1 MRKGNWARV
10 AIRLLLSAAAVATF
24 ALASSAAWPKSP

>member
-1 MRKGNWARV
+1 MKQGNRARI
-10 AIRLLLSAAAVATF
+10 AIRLLLSAVAGATF